1 MKKNI
6 KLRIK
11 WRRKNKEVMYLD
23 SYLVFNSRYPL
34 EYIPT
39 IKASIIVSTRMFV
52 IGYRRNKKIK
62 AVQLRQSFEKVKKTI
77 VCTDQ

>member
-1 MKKNI
+1 MKKNS
-6 KLRIK
+6 KLLTK

-39 IKASIIVSTRMFV
+39 IKKSIIASTRMFV
-52 IGYRRNKKIK
+52 IGSRRNKKIK
-62 AVQLRQSFEKVKKTI
+62 ALQLRQSFKKVSEELG
-77 VCTDQ
+77 V